1 MLVSVVVP
9 VHNNEKYLHRV
20 FDCLTAQ
27 TYGDLQIVLVEN
39 GSKDS
44 SLKLCEEY
52 ADKDSRVEVY
62 KIENNA
68 GAGMARNLGI
78 QQARGEYICFLD
90 ADDWY
95 EPTLIQKLVESVSEN
110 NADVAICGYDTYVEG
125 REESIVN
132 IRNLS
137 SGEYRTQKEV
147 RMLFS
152 TLFPDLLLGSP
163 CFKIYRASVIKDN
176 NILFPGTE
184 RLEDGF
190 FNLKFFSVARS
201 CNVISD
207 ILYHYRLSAS
217 SEVIKKHSE
226 QYHCLVELL
235 VENTLEE
242 TSKWENVGDVSYTE
256 LYRFYLNEIGTC
268 IENAFVGDW
277 GFSTNDRKE
286 YLDLLT
292 DNDAYRLVIKHLG
305 VVGAYRRVLHKL
317 LNGKHYVLLGVVV
330 RVKTFV
336 KKNFKK
342 IYYLLKK

>member
-1 MLVSVVVP
+1 MYTVEGLKHRIAVAAG
-9 VHNNEKYLHRV
+9 NEKADLVLKNGRV
-20 FDCLTAQ
+20 VNVFTN
-27 TYGDLQIVLVEN
+27 E
-39 GSKDS
+39 
-44 SLKLCEEY
+44 
-52 ADKDSRVEVY
+52 
-62 KIENNA
+62 IE
-68 GAGMARNLGI
+68 
-78 QQARGEYICFLD
+78 
-90 ADDWY
+90 
-95 EPTLIQKLVESVSEN
+95 

-125 REESIVN
+125 AEN
-132 IRNLS
+132 N
-137 SGEYRTQKEV
+137 GEKISFASQTFNSQSKSRT
-147 RMLFS
+147 FFADI
-152 TLFPDLLLGSP
+152 FPHGITGFLWN
-163 CFKIYRASVIKDN
+163 KIYKSSVIREN

-201 CNVISD
+201 CNVVSD

-242 TSKWENVGDVSYTE
+242 IAKWEDVGDVSYTE

-292 DNDAYRLVIKHLG
+292 DNDTYRLVIKHLG
-305 VVGAYRRVLHKL
+305 VVGAYRRVLHRL

-330 RVKTFV
+330 RVKTYV

-342 IYYLLKK
+342 IYR

>member
-20 FDCLTAQ
+20 FECLTAQ
-27 TYGDLQIVLVEN
+27 TYRNLQIVLVEN

-62 KIENNA
+62 KIEKNA

-95 EPTLIQKLVESVSEN
+95 ESTLIQKLVESVSEN
-110 NADVAICGYDTYVEG
+110 NADVVICGYDTYVEG
-125 REESIVN
+125 AENNGEKISFASQTFNSQRES
-132 IRNLS
+132 
-137 SGEYRTQKEV
+137 RT
-147 RMLFS
+147 FFAD
-152 TLFPDLLLGSP
+152 TFPHGITGFLWN
-163 CFKIYRASVIKDN
+163 KIYKLSVIREN

-201 CNVISD
+201 CNVVSD
-207 ILYHYRLSAS
+207 VLYHYRLSAS

-242 TSKWENVGDVSYTE
+242 IAKWEDVGDVSYTE

-277 GFSTNDRKE
+277 GFSAKNRKE

-292 DNDAYRLVIKHLG
+292 DNDTYRLAINHLG